1 MQLIDYEMAPGEGFI
16 VLVKSPHQT
25 EKVITKRKKL
35 KKMSREE
42 HNKMAIIDNL
52 VWEIAK
58 ILIPNSFI
66 EPKKVA
72 EAKSNLIKSLTE

>member
-1 MQLIDYEMAPGEGFI
+1 MF
-16 VLVKSPHQT
+16 LVKSPSST
-25 EKVITKRKKL
+25 DKVITKGKNL

-42 HNKMAIIDNL
+42 HNKMAMIDNL

-66 EPKKVA
+66 DPKKVA
-72 EAKSNLIKSLTE
+72 EAKSYLIKSLTE

>member
-1 MQLIDYEMAPGEGFI
+1 MF
-16 VLVKSPHQT
+16 LVKSPSST
-25 EKVITKRKKL
+25 DKVITKGKKL

-42 HNKMAIIDNL
+42 HNKMAMIDNL

-58 ILIPNSFI
+58 ILMPNSFI
-66 EPKKVA
+66 DPKKVA

>member
-1 MQLIDYEMAPGEGFI
+1 MAPGEGFI

-25 EKVITKRKKL
+25 DKVITKEKKL

-42 HNKMAIIDNL
+42 HNKMAMIDNL

-66 EPKKVA
+66 DPKKVA
-72 EAKSNLIKSLTE
+72 EAKSNLIKCLTE

>member
-1 MQLIDYEMAPGEGFI
+1 LKRHREIEPNATVQ
-16 VLVKSPHQT
+16 SPPQT
-25 EKVITKRKKL
+25 DKVITKGKKL

-42 HNKMAIIDNL
+42 HNKMSMIDNL

-66 EPKKVA
+66 DPKKVA

>member
-1 MQLIDYEMAPGEGFI
+1 
-16 VLVKSPHQT
+16 
-25 EKVITKRKKL
+25 
-35 KKMSREE
+35 MSREE
-42 HNKMAIIDNL
+42 HNSMAMIDNL

-66 EPKKVA
+66 DPKKVA

>member
-1 MQLIDYEMAPGEGFI
+1 MEFLV
-16 VLVKSPHQT
+16 VLHYLEEIKNDRKPCLKS
-25 EKVITKRKKL
+25 EKIISIEKKL

-42 HNKMAIIDNL
+42 HNKMAMIDNL
-52 VWEIAK
+52 VWEVAK
-58 ILIPNSFI
+58 ILIPSSFI